1 MQGRSPKCV
10 NNSLASQKLLPKI
23 SVSNNIL
30 AQTRCVMFDLDGT
43 LVDSAPD
50 IAISL
55 NKMLQQLKFPTHDL
69 AQVRDWMGNGA
80 TRLIKRALTGEV
92 NGEPPATL
100 FKQAQQ
106 LFFELYEEHINI
118 GSSMYAGA
126 MEGLIALREHGYV
139 LACVTNKPRRFTP
152 PLLQA
157 FEIEEFFDYLICGDD
172 LAVKKPDPQV
182 LLTVLKQVEL
192 SPSQAVMVGDSASDI
207 KAARAA
213 NMQSFCVRYGYHQGK
228 GVDALGADY
237 IIDSVVEVPQHLI
250 NAS

>member
-1 MQGRSPKCV
+1 M
-10 NNSLASQKLLPKI
+10 
-23 SVSNNIL
+23 SNNIL

-55 NKMLQQLKFPTHDL
+55 NKMLQQLDLPTQDL

-80 TRLIKRALTGEV
+80 MRLIKRALTGEV
-92 NGEPPATL
+92 SGEPPATL

-106 LFFELYEEHINI
+106 LFFDLYAEHINVQ
-118 GSSMYAGA
+118 STMYAGA
-126 MEGLIALREHGYV
+126 LEGLVELKNHGYM

-157 FEIEEFFDYLICGDD
+157 FEIDGFFEYLICGDD
-172 LAVKKPDPQV
+172 LGVKKPDPQV
-182 LLTVLKQVEL
+182 LQTVLKQADL
-192 SPSQAVMVGDSASDI
+192 SPSQAVMVGDSASDM
-207 KAARAA
+207 KAAKAA

-237 IIDSVVEVPQHLI
+237 IIDSVAEVPQYLI

>member
-1 MQGRSPKCV
+1 MSV
-10 NNSLASQKLLPKI
+10 NN
-23 SVSNNIL
+23 L

-55 NKMLQQLKFPTHDL
+55 NKVLQQLNYPTRDL
-69 AQVRDWMGNGA
+69 AQVRDWIGNGA
-80 TRLIKRALTGEV
+80 SRLIKRALTGQMD
-92 NGEPPATL
+92 GEPPESL
-100 FKQAQQ
+100 FKQAHQ
-106 LFFELYEEHINI
+106 LFFDVYEKNINVE
-118 GSSMYAGA
+118 SEMYAGA
-126 MEGLIALREHGYV
+126 VEGLDMLREQGYT

-157 FEIEEFFDYLICGDD
+157 FDIENYFEYLICGDD
-172 LAVKKPDPQV
+172 LAVKKPDPLV
-182 LLTVLKQVEL
+182 LRTVLDQAGL
-192 SPSQAVMVGDSASDI
+192 SPMQAVMVGDSASDI

-213 NMQSFCVRYGYHQGK
+213 NMKSFCVRYGYNQLTGQGK

-237 IIDSVVEVPQHLI
+237 IIDSIVEIPQYLS